1 MYVVTPFSPCF
12 DDHQIHSARQFP
24 GATFFLFFRNV
35 VTLTLRNGGK
45 KVSKIV
51 FCTKPRSLKKT
62 IDPCSPTCI
71 YIYIYIDL
79 LLFFSCLFEV
89 IHFSIKVPSCRDPQL
104 VPRSWR
110 IATAAS
116 PSWAESSERRS
127 VGTFSADG
135 SDRSND
141 RSAFVGRVNS
151 RWATSLLSYKWSDMV
166 NPYKSRKII
175 GLGEQKSYNMGA
187 PCPFYL

>member
-1 MYVVTPFSPCF
+1 MIIRFILRGNSPG
-12 DDHQIHSARQFP
+12 P
-24 GATFFLFFRNV
+24 LFFCFSEMWWPWPCEMVGRKFQRLFFVQNPAPW
-35 VTLTLRNGGK
+35 K
-45 KVSKIV
+45 KQLIHVHQHV
-51 FCTKPRSLKKT
+51 
-62 IDPCSPTCI
+62 
-71 YIYIYIDL
+71 YIYIFIDL

-175 GLGEQKSYNMGA
+175 GLGEQKSYNIGA

>member
-1 MYVVTPFSPCF
+1 MIIRFYQKKIFRTAFWAIKSGIPQKFCEAIP
-12 DDHQIHSARQFP
+12 R
-24 GATFFLFFRNV
+24 GLFFFPKCGDLDLAKWWEESFKDCFFVQNPAPW
-35 VTLTLRNGGK
+35 K
-45 KVSKIV
+45 KQLIHVHQQ
-51 FCTKPRSLKKT
+51 C
-62 IDPCSPTCI
+62 
-71 YIYIYIDL
+71 IYIDL

-151 RWATSLLSYKWSDMV
+151 RWAETSRSL
-166 NPYKSRKII
+166 
-175 GLGEQKSYNMGA
+175 
-187 PCPFYL
+187 

>member
-12 DDHQIHSARQFP
+12 DDHQILPKKIFRTAFWFIKSGIPQNFCEAIPRGHFFFVFP
-24 GATFFLFFRNV
+24 KCGGWPWPCEMGRKFQRLFFVQNPAPW
-35 VTLTLRNGGK
+35 K
-45 KVSKIV
+45 KQLIHVHQHV
-51 FCTKPRSLKKT
+51 
-62 IDPCSPTCI
+62 

-79 LLFFSCLFEV
+79 LLIFSCLLEV

-151 RWATSLLSYKWSDMV
+151 RWAETSRSL
-166 NPYKSRKII
+166 
-175 GLGEQKSYNMGA
+175 
-187 PCPFYL
+187 